1 MGKLNYRN
9 FLIDSINSLE
19 KAEQET
25 FTNLLNI
32 ADNGEYS
39 NILDAFD
46 KGEVYEFN
54 IKYFENTDDQNLKS
68 LVYLYKEIA
77 TIKHRLINLNVI
89 KEDELD
95 FEIEEDD
102 EE

>member
-46 KGEVYEFN
+46 KGDVYEFN
-54 IKYFENTDDQNLKS
+54 IKHFEDTDDQNLQS

-77 TIKHRLINLNVI
+77 TIKHHLINLNSI

>member
-1 MGKLNYRN
+1 MEKSQYRN
-9 FLIDSINSLE
+9 YLIKTINNLD

-25 FTNLLNI
+25 FTSLLNL
-32 ADNGEYS
+32 ADKVAYS

-46 KGEVYEFN
+46 NGDVYEFN
-54 IKYFENTDDQNLKS
+54 IRQFEKSGDQNIQR
-68 LVYLYKEIA
+68 LVYFYKQIA
-77 TIKHRLINLNVI
+77 TIKNQLINLNAI

-95 FEIEEDD
+95 FEIDDDD

>member
-1 MGKLNYRN
+1 MANYRD
-9 FLIDSINSLE
+9 FLIKSINNLD

-25 FTNLLNI
+25 FTSLLNL
-32 ADNGEYS
+32 ADKGEYS

-46 KGEVYEFN
+46 NGDVYEFN
-54 IKYFENTDDQNLKS
+54 IVHFEKSDDQNLQR
-68 LVYLYKEIA
+68 LVHLYKEIA
-77 TIKHRLINLNVI
+77 TIKNQLINLNAI

-95 FEIEEDD
+95 FEIDDDD